1 VRIDMSTFVL
11 PHPDTLAAAPEC
23 PAAVPM
29 PKKLKVT
36 VTPVSGGHGIACVA
50 VPGFGGTTAASVRKA
65 DVRAAIERLVGPQLV
80 QARELRCY
88 SADDDDDGNV
98 VVRYR
103 KAGRFQP
110 TGPLKCTTLCLVEP
124 ELCFFCG
131 LEFPI
136 RNGKRR
142 FISTPSGFMPRRSA
156 CSDVHD
162 ACPRSLVVGN
172 ARFKKDTHNHRLI
185 VTLASSPV
193 VDAVACTA
201 P

>member
-1 VRIDMSTFVL
+1 MSTFVL

-36 VTPVSGGHGIACVA
+36 VTPGGHGIACVEM
-50 VPGFGGTTAASVRKA
+50 PGFGGTTAASVHKA

-98 VVRYR
+98 VVRYS

-110 TGPLKCTTLCLVEP
+110 IGPLKCQCTTLYLVEP
-124 ELCFFCG
+124 ERCFFCG
-131 LEFPI
+131 LAFPI

-142 FISTPSGFMPRRSA
+142 FISTPSGA
-156 CSDVHD
+156 LY
-162 ACPRSLVVGN
+162 A
-172 ARFKKDTHNHRLI
+172 
-185 VTLASSPV
+185 
-193 VDAVACTA
+193 TA
-201 P
+201 FCVQ